1 MPSLIRF
8 IVFCAVLAGL
18 AYAGMFA
25 LATMVEPQTRE
36 MRVVVPSKVINKDL

>member
-8 IVFCAVLAGL
+8 LVVIGILAGL

-25 LATMVEPQTRE
+25 LATMVEPEQRE
-36 MRVVVPSKVINKDL
+36 MRVKVPSKKLNP